1 MTDEQRARF
10 ERLERE
16 ELTAEEFAAL
26 LSIPVGADEVAEVVA
41 LVAWLSRRY
50 PTARERFAYIRRA
63 RTRWTRPLV
72 SGDDERA

>member
-1 MTDEQRARF
+1 MALDWAMAREHEPLSDDELDRLRA
-10 ERLERE
+10 
-16 ELTAEEFAAL
+16 
-26 LSIPVGADEVAEVVA
+26 IPVTSEEVAEVAA
-41 LVAWLSRRY
+41 LVAWFVRRY